1 MTLAA
6 HQRAIMVWS
15 LFEHGLMG
23 LGERGCG
30 ISIRSC
36 LVCVMILAGSVVAL
50 GSSRTTDD
58 YVRTNFTVED
68 GLPDNVVNA
77 IIQTGNG
84 LLWVGTDSGLASF
97 DGREFT
103 PIDLH
108 IAGAPHQG
116 AVESLVEASNG
127 DLWVGT
133 HVGVVLIPRDA
144 LDQFDPKQLIYYQP
158 SPGASDE
165 VESLYQTRDGAIW
178 VGTNHGLYRKESG
191 KFVSV
196 ISATSVNRI
205 AESLDGHLL
214 LITGRG
220 FVEWDGHRIVEHPG
234 LAASLG
240 VHDDQIINV
249 SQDHTGTMWY
259 CTETGIVR
267 RGRRP
272 LARLQPYQVSRTRA
286 SRTYEDPQ
294 GGVWVVSG
302 IGLYRA
308 IADRLETP
316 ASDIRAWS
324 FYPAKDGEL
333 WVGTNGN
340 GLIRL
345 KHRVVRMYT
354 SADGLPNDV
363 AMAVLSSH
371 DGKIWVGGNCGL
383 SVFEGERFK
392 VYREKDGLLNSC
404 VWALAEDQNRDL
416 WIGTYG
422 GGLFRFR
429 DGHFGQYSMEQG
441 LVSKVVLQIAVA
453 HDGSL
458 WIATPDGVSHMKN
471 GHFQSYTVAEG
482 LSSNHVFSVYQDR
495 SGSVWAQTQGG
506 IDRLVGE
513 RFVPLP
519 AAQTRDGPLSIRLAE
534 DSFGDLYTM
543 NSPKGISLIENNR
556 LIAVNENL
564 KVRDMVES
572 SQHDLW
578 FSGIDGIIRITLNDL
593 KKSAIDRDAP
603 LDYAR
608 FDRADGMNSIQCSV
622 GAPNMAITPDNK
634 LWVATVKGLAMLDLA
649 RLQQAN
655 TKPKVFV
662 GAVTIGKSKEL
673 AGRELVLAPGTHHV
687 ELHLQA
693 VDLASPE
700 KVRLQYRM
708 DSVDATWL
716 DADATRTAIYTNIP
730 VGTHAFHVRVSGSD
744 GAWDRIGILY
754 NITQRPYF
762 YQTTWFR
769 LVSVSALVFLLLA
782 AYLIRVRHIIR
793 QTHIR
798 HEERLVERERIAREL
813 HDTLL
818 QSFQGLTL
826 HFQRVRNLLP
836 GRAAEAIQTLDRA
849 LDGAEQAIV
858 EGRDAIHD
866 LRSSAP
872 VALSLAEEI
881 TSLGEELVAK
891 DRNEDPVQFRVVIEG
906 SAQTLHQNVHIEIFR
921 IAREGL
927 RNAFCHS
934 HACRIET
941 EIAYTSNLFRL
952 RIRDDGKGMDPD
964 MRKRGER
971 TEHWGLA
978 GMRERAKRLSGE
990 LDVWSEPGAGTE
1002 VDLRVPASIAYQ
1014 SSPARNSMWLF
1025 WIKTKNDHEHHS

>member
-1 MTLAA
+1 MECSFGDPIAVGRATPLEGDENNSSGAGSLTLGRICSSQSTIILIL
-6 HQRAIMVWS
+6 HGSMKKETNLNLRKH
-15 LFEHGLMG
+15 EHGLMS
-23 LGERGCG
+23 LRKPRCG

-36 LVCVMILAGSVVAL
+36 LVCVMTLAGSVVAL

-58 YVRTNFTVED
+58 YIRTNFTVED
-68 GLPDNVVNA
+68 GLPDNIVNA
-77 IIQTGNG
+77 IVQTGNG
-84 LLWVGTDSGLASF
+84 LLWVGTESGLARF
-97 DGREFT
+97 DGREFI

-108 IAGAPHQG
+108 IPDAPPQG
-116 AVESLVEASNG
+116 SVSSLVEASNG

-133 HVGVVLIPRDA
+133 HAGVVLIPRSA
-144 LDQFDPKQLIYYQP
+144 LDQFDSAQLTYYQL
-158 SPGASDE
+158 SRGASDE
-165 VESLYQTRDGAIW
+165 VESLYQTRDGVIW
-178 VGTNHGLYRKESG
+178 VGTTHGLYRQESG

-196 ISATSVNRI
+196 ISALSVNRI

-220 FVEWDGHRIVEHPG
+220 FVEWDGHAIIEHPG

-249 SQDHTGTMWY
+249 FQDRTGTMWY

-272 LARLQPYQVSRTRA
+272 FARLQPYQVSRTKA
-286 SRTYEDPQ
+286 FRTYEDPQ
-294 GGVWVVSG
+294 GG
-302 IGLYRA
+302 
-308 IADRLETP
+308 
-316 ASDIRAWS
+316 
-324 FYPAKDGEL
+324 
-333 WVGTNGN
+333 
-340 GLIRL
+340 
-345 KHRVVRMYT
+345 
-354 SADGLPNDV
+354 
-363 AMAVLSSH
+363 
-371 DGKIWVGGNCGL
+371 IWVGGNCGL

-471 GHFQSYTVAEG
+471 GLFQSYTVAEG

-556 LIAVNENL
+556 MIAVNENL

-578 FSGIDGIIRITLNDL
+578 FSGIDGIIRIALNDL
-593 KKSAIDRDAP
+593 KKSVTDRDAP

-622 GAPNMAITPDNK
+622 GAPNMAITPDDK

-649 RLQQAN
+649 RLQQGN
-655 TKPKVFV
+655 TKPTVFV
-662 GAVTIGKSKEL
+662 GAVTIGKNKEL
-673 AGRELVLAPGTHHV
+673 AGRELILAPGTHHV
-687 ELHLQA
+687 ELHLEA

-708 DSVDATWL
+708 DSVDAAWL

-730 VGTHAFHVRVSGSD
+730 VGTHAFHVRASGGD
-744 GAWDRIGILY
+744 GVWDRIGILY
-754 NITQRPYF
+754 NITQRPYS

-769 LVSVSALVFLLLA
+769 LVSVSVLVFLLFGV
-782 AYLIRVRHIIR
+782 YLIRVRHIIQ
-793 QTHIR
+793 QTHVR

-826 HFQRVRNLLP
+826 HFQRARNLLP
-836 GRAAEAIQTLDRA
+836 ERAAEAIRTLDRA
-849 LDGAEQAIV
+849 LDGADQAIV

-866 LRSSAP
+866 LRSPAP
-872 VALSLAEEI
+872 AAQGLAEEI
-881 TSLGEELVAK
+881 TSLGEQLVANDNNK
-891 DRNEDPVQFRVVIEG
+891 DPVQFRVVIEG
-906 SAQTLHQNVHIEIFR
+906 SAQTLNSDVHTEIFR
-921 IAREGL
+921 IAREAL
-927 RNAFCHS
+927 RNAFNHS
-934 HACRIET
+934 QAHRIET
-941 EIAYTSNLFRL
+941 EVAYSSNLFRL
-952 RIRDDGKGMDPD
+952 RIRDDGKGIDPEVL
-964 MRKRGER
+964 KREER
-971 TEHWGLA
+971 IGLWGLA
-978 GMRERAKRLSGE
+978 GMRERAQRLGGE
-990 LDVWSEPGAGTE
+990 LEVWSEPGAGTE
-1002 VDLRVPASIAYQ
+1002 VELRIPAPIVYE
-1014 SSPARNSMWLF
+1014 SSSVRNNFWLF
-1025 WIKTKNDHEHHS
+1025 WKKPKKDHEHHA